1 MSGNEKEKAGGGECS
16 RPEQILFR
24 EPEDTPAAR
33 VPVPARRP
41 EEMPSPCR
49 TAPSPGQQRVLTFA
63 ELGGLAERCGAR
75 HHLDDI
81 ERSFW
86 DKVNEVNRLQNTIVS
101 NQYEIERF
109 HGMVETSA
117 LNLKTLEKAV
127 ADQHCQLLNIEHFI
141 DNLPEPLP
149 TFPGL
154 NKLCMDNTCAKW
166 SRYLI

>member
-101 NQYEIERF
+101 NQYEVRQVVAILDIGNHILQSIEKKMSEA
-109 HGMVETSA
+109 HSTIA
-117 LNLKTLEKAV
+117 TIK
-127 ADQHCQLLNIEHFI
+127 
-141 DNLPEPLP
+141 
-149 TFPGL
+149 
-154 NKLCMDNTCAKW
+154 KLHENFMKKNTPQA
-166 SRYLI
+166 